1 MRQAEPILQ
10 IENLVLS
17 FGTGDA
23 ALPVL
28 QNISLEVQRGE
39 FLVLLGPSGCG
50 KSTLLNLAA
59 GMLKPTSGE
68 LRYAGEPLTGV
79 NRGAGYLTQ
88 DDTLLPWRTVEG
100 NISIALEL
108 KYHADAGGR
117 KAELVRSY
125 IELVGLKGFEQYH
138 PARLSGGMR
147 KRVALARTLIYD
159 PALLLMDEP
168 FGALDAQLKIVMQ
181 NELLRLWERSGKT
194 VVFVTHDLAE
204 ALVLADR
211 VAVFSKRPGT
221 IKDIVTIDLP
231 RPRNATGIHGL
242 PRYGELYSELWK
254 LLEGSIE
261 ETPVVAER

>member
-1 MRQAEPILQ
+1 MQQVEPILQ
-10 IENLVLS
+10 IDRLS
-17 FGTGDA
+17 LAFGSAGA

-28 QNISLEVQRGE
+28 RDISLDVRRGE
-39 FLVLLGPSGCG
+39 FVVLLGPSGCG
-50 KSTLLNLAA
+50 KSTLLNIAA
-59 GMLKPTSGE
+59 GMLAPTSGTV
-68 LRYAGEPLTGV
+68 RFAGAPLAGV

-88 DDTLLPWRTVEG
+88 DDTLLPWRTVEA
-100 NISIALEL
+100 NIAIALEL
-108 KYHADAGGR
+108 KYHRAAAAR
-117 KAELVRSY
+117 KAELVRSH
-125 IELVGLKGFEQYH
+125 IELVGLTGFEHFH

-159 PALLLMDEP
+159 PDLLLMDEP

-211 VAVFSKRPGT
+211 VAVFSRRPGT

-231 RPRNATGIHGL
+231 RPRNATEIHRL
-242 PRYGELYSELWK
+242 ARYGELYSELWN
-254 LLEGSIE
+254 LLDVSIE
-261 ETPVVAER
+261 EPA